1 MGKMVEGF
9 FCRNKKGRSRLNLS
23 KKYKWY
29 LPKALVSD
37 VEKDD
42 IVGLNFNDRVVPFLV
57 VDVLEW
63 DRNIYHKVE
72 KVIRKN
78 SGLLKEFGL
87 EENSVDK
94 KYKRLSEQDKEDIRT
109 MKANGKKLREIA
121 EIYNYSISSIHRIIN
136 EK

>member
-1 MGKMVEGF
+1 MKKMIEGF
-9 FCRNKKGRSRLNLS
+9 FYRNKRGKKKLNLN

-29 LPKALVSD
+29 LPKDLVNTVD
-37 VEKDD
+37 KGD
-42 IVGLNFNDRVVPFLV
+42 IVGVNVNNKVVPFLV
-57 VDVLEW
+57 NDILEW
-63 DRNIYHKVE
+63 DGKIYSKVV
-72 KVIRKN
+72 KVIYKN
-78 SGLLKEFGL
+78 KNFSKDASEV
-87 EENSVDK
+87 NSVVDK